1 MDVLVIHFINSLWVP
16 CHVTMGF
23 FETTNMS
30 RIAMA
35 VQVKDFLSLYNLLNK
50 LIAYVK
56 DEGGN
61 LSTLAQALTLVVN
74 CGLLGLVV
82 LWQGF
87 CFGHVFN

>member
-16 CHVTMGF
+16 CHVTMVF

-30 RIAMA
+30 GIE
-35 VQVKDFLSLYNLLNK
+35 VKDFLSLYNLLNK

-61 LSTLAQALTLVVN
+61 LSTLAQAFTLVVN
-74 CGLLGLVV
+74 YGLLGLVV
-82 LWQGF
+82 RWQGF

>member
-1 MDVLVIHFINSLWVP
+1 
-16 CHVTMGF
+16 MGF